1 MRHYI
6 YIFLFILV
14 SCKEEKKQEVKA
26 ELPPF
31 WNDIQNFKKQDSISF
46 PPKNAILFIGSSSFT
61 KWTDVQNYFPGHT
74 IINRGFGGSTLLDQ
88 LRYVNDIVIP
98 YQPKEIVIYCGE
110 NDFASSGTVT
120 ADMVVD
126 RFIQLC
132 EIIRKK
138 IDVAIIYIS
147 MKPSPSR
154 RHLFEKMKAANRRI
168 EEFMGQ
174 QQGEPVYNKPLSA
187 GFIDVYNKMLN
198 AEGQPMPEIFLE
210 DSLHMN
216 EKGYAIWQKEI
227 QPYLLK

>member
-1 MRHYI
+1 
-6 YIFLFILV
+6 
-14 SCKEEKKQEVKA
+14 
-26 ELPPF
+26 
-31 WNDIQNFKKQDSISF
+31 
-46 PPKNAILFIGSSSFT
+46 
-61 KWTDVQNYFPGHT
+61 
-74 IINRGFGGSTLLDQ
+74 
-88 LRYVNDIVIP
+88 
-98 YQPKEIVIYCGE
+98 
-110 NDFASSGTVT
+110 
-120 ADMVVD
+120 
-126 RFIQLC
+126 
-132 EIIRKK
+132 
-138 IDVAIIYIS
+138 

-168 EEFMGQ
+168 EEIKGQ